1 MGALMTNIALTYD
14 DLAEATAFM
23 ADRLLA
29 AQDQVLDLNQ
39 QLAAAQGEVA
49 ALRGMLEFEQERTR
63 ELRNRGDHWQ
73 ILADEAPPYLG
84 YLPSVISASPLNLFG
99 KLRRA
104 VRKSLGN
111 IPQRVGGSSSRS
123 LASGW

>member
-1 MGALMTNIALTYD
+1 MGALMTNTTLTYD

-73 ILADEAPPYLG
+73 ILADEAPPRLG
-84 YLPSVISASPLNLFG
+84 GYWPMVASASRPSLFG
-99 KLRRA
+99 KLRR
-104 VRKSLGN
+104 SFG
-111 IPQRVGGSSSRS
+111 
-123 LASGW
+123 

>member
-1 MGALMTNIALTYD
+1 MGALVTNTDLTYD
-14 DLAEATAFM
+14 DLAETTAFM

-29 AQDQVLDLNQ
+29 AQGQVLDLNQ

-73 ILADEAPPYLG
+73 VLADEAPPGLG
-84 YLPSVISASPLNLFG
+84 GHWPMLATTSRPSLFG
-99 KLRRA
+99 KLRR
-104 VRKSLGN
+104 SFGH
-111 IPQRVGGSSSRS
+111 
-123 LASGW
+123 

>member
-1 MGALMTNIALTYD
+1 MINTTLTYD

-39 QLAAAQGEVA
+39 QLAAARGEVA

-63 ELRNRGDHWQ
+63 ELRTRGDHWQ
-73 ILADEAPPYLG
+73 GMAGEAPPHLG
-84 YLPSVISASPLNLFG
+84 GHWPMVASPARPSLFG
-99 KLRRA
+99 KLRC
-104 VRKSLGN
+104 SFGH
-111 IPQRVGGSSSRS
+111 
-123 LASGW
+123 

>member
-1 MGALMTNIALTYD
+1 MGALMTNTTLTYD

-73 ILADEAPPYLG
+73 ILADEAPPCLRG
-84 YLPSVISASPLNLFG
+84 HWPMLAAASRPSLLG
-99 KLRRA
+99 KLRR
-104 VRKSLGN
+104 SFG
-111 IPQRVGGSSSRS
+111 
-123 LASGW
+123 

>member
-73 ILADEAPPYLG
+73 VMADEAPPHLG
-84 YLPSVISASPLNLFG
+84 GTGPG
-99 KLRRA
+99 
-104 VRKSLGN
+104 
-111 IPQRVGGSSSRS
+111 
-123 LASGW
+123 

>member
-1 MGALMTNIALTYD
+1 MGALMINTDLSYD
-14 DLAEATAFM
+14 DLVNATAFM

-29 AQDQVLDLNQ
+29 TQDQALDLNQ

-73 ILADEAPPYLG
+73 IVAAEPRPHLG
-84 YLPSVISASPLNLFG
+84 GHWPMVASASPPRLFG
-99 KLRRA
+99 KLRR
-104 VRKSLGN
+104 SFG
-111 IPQRVGGSSSRS
+111 
-123 LASGW
+123 

>member
-39 QLAAAQGEVA
+39 QLAAARGEVA

-63 ELRNRGDHWQ
+63 ELRNRGDYWQ
-73 ILADEAPPYLG
+73 VMADEAPPRLG
-84 YLPSVISASPLNLFG
+84 GTGP
-99 KLRRA
+99 
-104 VRKSLGN
+104 
-111 IPQRVGGSSSRS
+111 
-123 LASGW
+123 W

>member
-1 MGALMTNIALTYD
+1 MTNIALTYD

-63 ELRNRGDHWQ
+63 ELRNRGDYWQ
-73 ILADEAPPYLG
+73 VMADEAPPRFGGHWPMLASATR
-84 YLPSVISASPLNLFG
+84 PSLFG
-99 KLRRA
+99 KLRR
-104 VRKSLGN
+104 SFGH
-111 IPQRVGGSSSRS
+111 
-123 LASGW
+123 

>member
-1 MGALMTNIALTYD
+1 MGALMTNTALTYD

-29 AQDQVLDLNQ
+29 TQDQVLDLNQ
-39 QLAAAQGEVA
+39 QLAAARGEVA
-49 ALRGMLEFEQERTR
+49 A
-63 ELRNRGDHWQ
+63 
-73 ILADEAPPYLG
+73 
-84 YLPSVISASPLNLFG
+84 LNLFG

>member
-1 MGALMTNIALTYD
+1 MTNIALTYD

-29 AQDQVLDLNQ
+29 AQDQVLDHQVLDLNQ

-73 ILADEAPPYLG
+73 VMADEAPPHLG
-84 YLPSVISASPLNLFG
+84 GHWPMLASASRPSLFG
-99 KLRRA
+99 KLRR
-104 VRKSLGN
+104 SFGH
-111 IPQRVGGSSSRS
+111 
-123 LASGW
+123 

>member
-1 MGALMTNIALTYD
+1 MGALMTNTALTYD

-29 AQDQVLDLNQ
+29 TQDQVLDLRQ

-73 ILADEAPPYLG
+73 VLADEAPPRLG
-84 YLPSVISASPLNLFG
+84 GHWPMLAAASRPSLFG
-99 KLRRA
+99 KLRR
-104 VRKSLGN
+104 SFGH
-111 IPQRVGGSSSRS
+111 
-123 LASGW
+123 

>member
-1 MGALMTNIALTYD
+1 MTNTDLTYN
-14 DLAEATAFM
+14 DLVEATAFM

-39 QLAAAQGEVA
+39 QLAVAQGEVA

-73 ILADEAPPYLG
+73 VLAAETPPCLG
-84 YLPSVISASPLNLFG
+84 GHWPIMASASPPSLFA
-99 KLRRA
+99 KLRR
-104 VRKSLGN
+104 SFG
-111 IPQRVGGSSSRS
+111 
-123 LASGW
+123 